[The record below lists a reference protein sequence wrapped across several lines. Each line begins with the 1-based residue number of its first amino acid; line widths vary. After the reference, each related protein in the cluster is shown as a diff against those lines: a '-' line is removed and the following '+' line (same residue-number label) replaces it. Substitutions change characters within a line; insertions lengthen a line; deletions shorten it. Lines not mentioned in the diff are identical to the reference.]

1 VVAVTFAWNLRDIND
16 RKSCFNLV
24 SGLESIE
31 EQEIDASSA
40 AKMVK
45 YRRAKNVEKN
55 YCFCDD
61 GDIAV

>member
-1 VVAVTFAWNLRDIND
+1 MNGIAFVRNLWDIND

-31 EQEIDASSA
+31 EQEIDASST

-45 YRRAKNVEKN
+45 YRRAENVEKN
-55 YCFCDD
+55 YCFCVD